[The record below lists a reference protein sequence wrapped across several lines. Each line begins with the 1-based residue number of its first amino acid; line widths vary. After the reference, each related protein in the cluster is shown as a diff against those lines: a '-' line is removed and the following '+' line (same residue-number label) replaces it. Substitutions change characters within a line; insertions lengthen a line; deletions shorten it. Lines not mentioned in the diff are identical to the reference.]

1 MTRPDLQPIAER
13 PDLDAVKRMRMEMGT
28 TPVEFAAERLED
40 IRPELREAMK
50 DLDCTEH
57 RDLHVRLGALVNEID
72 DLRAVMAERWA
83 S

>member
-1 MTRPDLQPIAER
+1 MTPRDPHQITEH
-13 PDLDAVKRMRMEMGT
+13 PDLDAVKRMRIELGT

-40 IRPELREAMK
+40 VRPELREAMK
-50 DLDCTEH
+50 ELDCTEH
-57 RDLHVRLGALVNEID
+57 RDLHVRLAGLISEID